1 MYFSQAYHLGGM
13 GCSNGVVGIN
23 MIRDLLQVDRGEER
37 KKEGGNGARANIEFH
52 VAAGRWYLV

>member
-1 MYFSQAYHLGGM
+1 M

-23 MIRDLLQVDRGEER
+23 MIRDLLQVDRGVER
-37 KKEGGNGARANIEFH
+37 KKEGGNGARANIEFN

>member
-23 MIRDLLQVDRGEER
+23 MIRDLLQVDRGGRGRR
-37 KKEGGNGARANIEFH
+37 KAETEPGQI
-52 VAAGRWYLV
+52 